1 MEKEVCSKKLKQSN
15 LKLKAKSTWSLHLG
29 QSPRMTFTSERCEF
43 AMVSFFFPRSN
54 AKIAKILSVYRGGED
69 DSLNADEN

>member
-43 AMVSFFFPRSN
+43 AMVSFFF
-54 AKIAKILSVYRGGED
+54 RGPMQK
-69 DSLNADEN
+69 LQKY